1 METKIHARHEPMIEI
16 LSLDACAF
24 RPEDQVVVAL
34 GFFDGL
40 HRAHQRLI
48 AEARQRARARGG
60 LLSVFTFQNHPSQ
73 VLNPGAPVPL
83 LSPYPLK
90 REWLKVLDVDA
101 VVAVPFDWALCHT
114 SAEAFIATVLRDRL
128 RAREVVIGF
137 NFRFG
142 HKRRGS
148 AETLK
153 QRVPE
158 IFEAVTVIEQQFHD
172 DIPISSSAIRELIL
186 GGNLQEAEAMLG
198 RPYPQA
204 GRVIRGD
211 GRGRSIGVPTANLAI
226 ENQAL
231 PPNGVYG
238 VRVHIG
244 GLGSQTGWG
253 VMNIGTVPTFKNEST
268 RHTEV
273 HILNFDQDIY
283 DQYLIAE
290 IIHPLREERKFP
302 GPAEL
307 IRQIHAD
314 IEQFQSWLSQSQET
328 GGPW

>member
-1 METKIHARHEPMIEI
+1 METRSHARHEPMIEI
-16 LSLDACAF
+16 LSLDDCAF
-24 RPEDQVVVAL
+24 RPEDEVVVAL

-48 AEARQRARARGG
+48 AEARRRARARGG
-60 LLSVFTFQNHPSQ
+60 LLTVFTFQNHPSQ

-90 REWLKVLDVDA
+90 REFLKAMDVDA
-101 VVAVPFDWALCHT
+101 VVAVPFDLDLCRT
-114 SAEAFIATVLRDRL
+114 TAEAFLDTVLRDRL

-142 HKRRGS
+142 FKRQGSADMLKRR
-148 AETLK
+148 
-153 QRVPE
+153 VPDM
-158 IFEAVTVIEQQFHD
+158 FEAVTVIEQQFHD
-172 DIPISSSAIRELIL
+172 DIPISSSAIRELIQ

-198 RPYPQA
+198 RPYPLA
-204 GRVIRGD
+204 GRVMRGD
-211 GRGRSIGVPTANLAI
+211 GRGRSIGIPTANLDI

-238 VRVHIG
+238 VRVHIS
-244 GLGSQTGWG
+244 GLENQTGWG
-253 VMNIGTVPTFKNEST
+253 VMNIGTVPTFKNEPT
-268 RHTEV
+268 RHIEV
-273 HILNFDQDIY
+273 HVLNFSREIY

-290 IIHPLREERKFP
+290 IIRPLREERKFP

-307 IRQIHAD
+307 IRQIRAD
-314 IEQFQSWLSQSQET
+314 IEQFQSWLSQSPAT
-328 GGPW
+328 GGSS